1 MNKSFYHWGSALV
14 GVAFVV
20 AGLIMGYLGWHSRTE
35 ITDNLIAENLNVQD
49 PAILLTYEGARAPEG
64 VEVPM
69 VLVDTAAKA
78 DLEAQVIHTHVLGIT
93 GGQTYTELDR
103 EDPGRATY
111 VTALT
116 LQTALH
122 LAHSGLELSLFVI
135 GVGVAFTGLGLSI
148 LVLGLPLIR
157 KVLALK

>member
-49 PAILLTYEGARAPEG
+49 PAILLTY
-64 VEVPM
+64 
-69 VLVDTAAKA
+69 
-78 DLEAQVIHTHVLGIT
+78 HTHVLGIT